1 MFFVAH
7 SENTNDLNVDYVFEK
22 ILASETFEK
31 MLDILAMKAAEKIN
45 THLTRK
51 INDQDDNNFQQRKSD
66 NRNDFQTHIDFA
78 VVNDVLATKVPVN
91 SKLSLKYKL
100 FTKRAVETSGDEY
113 RNTSS
118 MENISND
125 ETYHNFN
132 LKGNNNPTN
141 KIQSKKEETDFDE
154 SISKNTKNKD
164 KKIGANSLA
173 LSQEGS
179 VFDET
184 DNKNSKYY
192 KSAENNIEFN
202 NNVIQQQNHS
212 QKVVKKL
219 EGNEKNVDDFHLKNI
234 TITQKK
240 FFTDGDRIYAL
251 QSSSDYDE
259 FHKELNRTRIENSS
273 SILSA

>member
-100 FTKRAVETSGDEY
+100 FTNRAVETSGDEY

-125 ETYHNFN
+125 ETYHHFN
-132 LKGNNNPTN
+132 LKESNKPTN

-173 LSQEGS
+173 LSQEDS
-179 VFDET
+179 IFDKT

-219 EGNEKNVDDFHLKNI
+219 EGDEKNVDDFHLKNI

-240 FFTDGDRIYAL
+240 IFADGDRIYAL

-259 FHKELNRTRIENSS
+259 FHTELNRTRIENSS